1 MKLRGLFCLLISFAF
16 SNLLAQSP
24 KKIDSLLQIIQ
35 TTTNDSI
42 KLRLTNQVSF
52 YFIFNDI
59 ERAASLLNNGI
70 TEAQEKQF
78 HFGETELTNTKGIYF
93 DVSGKK
99 DSAKYFF
106 EKGLSLSKEYN
117 FKSIEQMSLNNL
129 GMFNWNNGNFQEAL
143 DYFFQALEM
152 NRVHSPQNIQGESVY
167 LNNIGL
173 IYQELKQY
181 EKALEIH
188 RKALKIREEINLE
201 SEQAISQANIG
212 VCYKSLSR
220 FEEAI
225 DAYKKAIALAKSAN
239 SMRNFYS
246 FHNNLASVYQEMENY
261 EQAIAFYKIAL
272 ERPVSLGENPKS
284 DLSIF
289 SNLTAAYTKLNQPK
303 LALTYADKGFEIIEK
318 DPKLKNFAG
327 TLYKSAAESHYLLGN
342 SKMGSEYLASFISIN
357 DSIFSKNNAD
367 AIAGLEVKFK
377 TQEKEIQLA
386 ETRAKLAEKELKIG
400 RKNTL
405 IYGTSALA
413 LLLAILGYLLYQ
425 QQKLKNKQLQKEN
438 ELKEALTQIATQNK
452 LQEQRLRISRDLH
465 DNIGAQLTFI
475 ISTLDNI
482 KYGFKLQNDK
492 LGEKIQSV
500 SNFTS
505 NTIFELRDTIWAMNK
520 TQITFED
527 LNARISNFIEKAS
540 ESAEK
545 TNFSFEVSDEMN
557 NKYLFTSVEGMNI
570 YRIIQESVHNALK
583 YAKANKISV
592 IIKEIE
598 NKINISILDDG
609 NGFDLKNAPSGNGL
623 NNIRKRA
630 KEINAHV
637 EIASSSQK
645 GTKITL
651 EVKKHPFLTNKKS
664 S

>member
-1 MKLRGLFCLLISFAF
+1 MVLSGQ
-16 SNLLAQSP
+16 AQQP
-24 KKIDSLLQIIQ
+24 KAIDSLLQVIQ
-35 TTTNDSI
+35 TTSSDSI

-59 ERAASLLNNGI
+59 EKAGKLLEEGI
-70 TEAQEKQF
+70 VEAKEKKLPF
-78 HFGETELTNTKGIYF
+78 SYNELTNTKGIYF

-106 EKGLSLSKEYN
+106 EKGLSLSREFD
-117 FKSIEQMSLNNL
+117 FKTIEQMSLNNL

-143 DYFFQALEM
+143 DYFYQSLEM
-152 NRVHSPQNIQGESVY
+152 NSVHSPQNIQGESVY

-188 RKALKIREEINLE
+188 QKALKIREEINLE

-212 VCYKSLSR
+212 VCYKNLSL
-220 FEEAI
+220 FKEAI
-225 DAYKKAIALAKSAN
+225 EAYEKAIALAKSAN
-239 SMRNFYS
+239 SMRNYYS
-246 FHNNLASVYQEMENY
+246 FHNNLASVYQEMEKY
-261 EQAIAFYKIAL
+261 DQAIAYYKIAL

-284 DLSIF
+284 DLSIY
-289 SNLTAAYTKLNQPK
+289 SNLTAAYTQLNQPK

-327 TLYKSAAESHYLLGN
+327 TLYKSAAESNYLLGN
-342 SKMGSEYLASFISIN
+342 TKKGSEYLASFISIN

-386 ETRAKLAEKELKIG
+386 ETRIELAEKELKIG
-400 RKNTL
+400 RKNSL

-413 LLLAILGYLLYQ
+413 LLLAILGYLIYK

-438 ELKEALTQIATQNK
+438 ELKEALSQIATQNK

-475 ISTLDNI
+475 ISTLDSI

-527 LNARISNFIEKAS
+527 LNARISNFIEKAR
-540 ESAEK
+540 ESTEK
-545 TNFSFEVSDEMN
+545 TAFNFTISEGLID
-557 NKYLFTSVEGMNI
+557 KYQFTSIEGMNI
-570 YRIIQESVHNALK
+570 YRVIQESVHNALK
-583 YAKANKISV
+583 YADAQNISVKIEDQNQKIS
-592 IIKEIE
+592 IIIQ
-598 NKINISILDDG
+598 DDG
-609 NGFDLKNAPSGNGL
+609 SGFDLNNAPLGNGL

-630 KEINAHV
+630 REIKAIL
-637 EIASSSQK
+637 EIVSLPQS

-651 EVKKHPFLTNKKS
+651 EVIKHPFQTNKKAS
-664 S
+664 